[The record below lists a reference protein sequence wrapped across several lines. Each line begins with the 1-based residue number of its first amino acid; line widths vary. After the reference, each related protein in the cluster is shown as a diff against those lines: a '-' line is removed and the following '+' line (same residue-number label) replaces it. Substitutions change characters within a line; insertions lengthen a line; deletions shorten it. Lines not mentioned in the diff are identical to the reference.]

1 MTKKI
6 ISSLM
11 SKKNRLLRY
20 EKILTEF
27 EALQKKH
34 KGANITKIYREFI
47 FPKYYI
53 SRKTLYRI
61 FKTDIKQE
69 LRDIETELK
78 KIENEYSSKTQV
90 QQGSNQSAGTNK
102 NN

>member
-6 ISSLM
+6 INSLM
-11 SKKNRLLRY
+11 SRKNKLLRY

-27 EALQKKH
+27 EALQEKH
-34 KGANITKIYREFI
+34 KGANITKIYKDFI

-53 SRKTLYRI
+53 SKETLYRI

-102 NN
+102 AN

>member
-27 EALQKKH
+27 EALQEKH
-34 KGANITKIYREFI
+34 KGANITKIYKDFI
-47 FPKYYI
+47 LPKYYI

-69 LRDIETELK
+69 LTDIETELK

>member
-11 SKKNRLLRY
+11 RRKNKLLRY
-20 EKILTEF
+20 EKISTEF

-34 KGANITKIYREFI
+34 KGANITKIYKDFI

-53 SRKTLYRI
+53 SKETLYRI

-102 NN
+102 AN

>member
-11 SKKNRLLRY
+11 SRKNKLLRY

-27 EALQKKH
+27 EALQEKH
-34 KGANITKIYREFI
+34 KGANITKIYRDFI

-69 LRDIETELK
+69 LSDIETELK
-78 KIENEYSSKTQV
+78 KNRK
-90 QQGSNQSAGTNK
+90 
-102 NN
+102 